1 MKTKYSS
8 ILTLRKKDMQQC
20 ERAIMQNENKIASQK
35 TLIDEIC
42 DEMVKLTPPQSGSF
56 VERLEEDTKT
66 SSGIIIPDNAKEKPL
81 MGVVKAVSAKLKAD
95 KILKEG
101 DKVVFGKYK
110 GAEIKLDSKEFMV
123 LELDDILGV
132 IEK

>member
-1 MKTKYSS
+1 MKFRP
-8 ILTLRKKDMQQC
+8 LG
-20 ERAIMQNENKIASQK
+20 ERV
-35 TLIDEIC
+35 L
-42 DEMVKLTPPQSGSF
+42 
-56 VERLEEDTKT
+56 VERIEEDTKT

-81 MGVVKAVSAKLKAD
+81 VGIVKAVSVKLKED
-95 KILKEG
+95 KVLKEN

-110 GAEIKLDSKEFMV
+110 GAEIKLDSKEYIV

>member
-1 MKTKYSS
+1 MKFRP
-8 ILTLRKKDMQQC
+8 LG
-20 ERAIMQNENKIASQK
+20 ERV
-35 TLIDEIC
+35 L
-42 DEMVKLTPPQSGSF
+42 
-56 VERLEEDTKT
+56 VERVEEDTKT

-81 MGVVKAVSAKLKAD
+81 VGIVKAVSAKLKDD
-95 KILKEG
+95 KVLKEN

-110 GAEIKLDSKEFMV
+110 GAEIKLDSKEYMV

>member
-1 MKTKYSS
+1 
-8 ILTLRKKDMQQC
+8 MQFRPLG
-20 ERAIMQNENKIASQK
+20 ERV
-35 TLIDEIC
+35 L
-42 DEMVKLTPPQSGSF
+42 

-81 MGVVKAVSAKLKAD
+81 MGIVKAVSAKLKTD
-95 KILKEG
+95 KILKDG

-110 GAEIKLDSKEFMV
+110 GAEIKLDSKEFIV
-123 LELDDILGV
+123 LELEDILGV

>member
-1 MKTKYSS
+1 MG
-8 ILTLRKKDMQQC
+8 
-20 ERAIMQNENKIASQK
+20 ERV
-35 TLIDEIC
+35 L
-42 DEMVKLTPPQSGSF
+42 
-56 VERLEEDTKT
+56 VERVEEDTKT

-81 MGVVKAVSAKLKAD
+81 MGIVKAVSAKIKDD
-95 KILKEG
+95 KILKEN

-110 GAEIKLDSKEFMV
+110 GAEIKLDSKEFIV

>member
-1 MKTKYSS
+1 MKFRP
-8 ILTLRKKDMQQC
+8 LG
-20 ERAIMQNENKIASQK
+20 ERV
-35 TLIDEIC
+35 L
-42 DEMVKLTPPQSGSF
+42 
-56 VERLEEDTKT
+56 VERIEEDTKT

-81 MGVVKAVSAKLKAD
+81 VGIVKAVSAKLKED
-95 KILKEG
+95 KVLKEN

-110 GAEIKLDSKEFMV
+110 GAEIKLDSKEYIV

>member
-1 MKTKYSS
+1 MKFRP
-8 ILTLRKKDMQQC
+8 LG
-20 ERAIMQNENKIASQK
+20 ERV
-35 TLIDEIC
+35 L
-42 DEMVKLTPPQSGSF
+42 
-56 VERLEEDTKT
+56 VERVEEDTKT

-81 MGVVKAVSAKLKAD
+81 VGVIKAVSAKIKED
-95 KILKEG
+95 KVLKEN

-110 GAEIKLDSKEFMV
+110 GAEIKLDSKEYIV

>member
-1 MKTKYSS
+1 MKFKP
-8 ILTLRKKDMQQC
+8 LG
-20 ERAIMQNENKIASQK
+20 ERV
-35 TLIDEIC
+35 L
-42 DEMVKLTPPQSGSF
+42 

-81 MGVVKAVSAKLKAD
+81 MGIVKAVSPKLKDD
-95 KILKEG
+95 KVLKEN

-110 GAEIKLDSKEFMV
+110 GTEIKLDSKEYIV
-123 LELDDILGV
+123 LELEDILGV

>member
-1 MKTKYSS
+1 MCSS
-8 ILTLRKKDMQQC
+8 DL
-20 ERAIMQNENKIASQK
+20 ER
-35 TLIDEIC
+35 
-42 DEMVKLTPPQSGSF
+42 V
-56 VERLEEDTKT
+56 EEDTKT

-81 MGVVKAVSAKLKAD
+81 MGIVKAVSAKIKDD
-95 KILKEG
+95 KILKEN

-110 GAEIKLDSKEFMV
+110 GAEIKLDSKEFIV